1 LINDND
7 LSLIDK
13 RSYLNK
19 TIYIG
24 QDEKLEN
31 LKIIDYHKLILKD
44 CFDLDKYEI
53 ICNKLNIDY
62 NYVIE
67 NNGLNLSL
75 GQRKKLLLVKLFMMY
90 KNKDLIILDEI
101 FAGLDNITK
110 KYVTDFIKDN
120 LNNKIVII
128 VDHES
133 NLEDMD
139 LTNIYLNTIK

>member
-1 LINDND
+1 M
-7 LSLIDK
+7 
-13 RSYLNK
+13 
-19 TIYIG
+19 
-24 QDEKLEN
+24 QKL
-31 LKIIDYHKLILKD
+31 
-44 CFDLDKYEI
+44 
-53 ICNKLNIDY
+53 
-62 NYVIE
+62 
-67 NNGLNLSL
+67 
-75 GQRKKLLLVKLFMMY
+75 QLVKLFMMY